1 MLIFAV
7 DDEPKMV
14 KLLHKAIEEA
24 APQEEI
30 MDFTLGSAALKA
42 IEEQGLQPDVVFSDI
57 QMPPPTGLE
66 FAVKLKTLVPQAK
79 VVFVTGY
86 DQYAV
91 QAFQVHASGYILKP
105 VRAERIREEL
115 EQIAPT
121 LPRETG
127 RLRVR
132 CFGFFEVFWK
142 DEPLIFARSKTKEL
156 FAFLIDRRG
165 SACTAEE
172 VIASLYEG
180 TDAEGIKKVKQN
192 IRNLVNDMKST
203 LNTIGMGDVLIRRG
217 SSLALRTERM
227 DCDYMRMIAGDMEAV
242 NSFRGEYMEQ
252 YSWAELT
259 KGTLAFDR
267 K

>member
-30 MDFTLGSAALKA
+30 LDFPLGSAALKA
-42 IEEQGLQPDVVFSDI
+42 IEEQGLKPDVVFSDI

-86 DQYAV
+86 DHYAV
-91 QAFQVHASGYILKP
+91 QSYQIHAAGYMP

-115 EQIAPT
+115 EQIVPT

-127 RLRVR
+127 KLRVR
-132 CFGFFEVFWK
+132 CFGYFDVFWK
-142 DEPLIFARSKTKEL
+142 DDPLIFARSKTKEL

-165 SACTAEE
+165 SVCTAEQ
-172 VIASLYEG
+172 VIDALYEG
-180 TDAEGIKKVKQN
+180 ANADNIKKAKQN
-192 IRNLVNDMKST
+192 IRNLVNDKRKQ
-203 LNTIGMGDVLIRRG
+203 VYRVPRRNHHAHRHPG
-217 SSLALRTERM
+217 RRVYAGYTAL
-227 DCDYMRMIAGDMEAV
+227 YLSNGG
-242 NSFRGEYMEQ
+242 RGGHNRNAHARFQ
-252 YSWAELT
+252 
-259 KGTLAFDR
+259 
-267 K
+267 